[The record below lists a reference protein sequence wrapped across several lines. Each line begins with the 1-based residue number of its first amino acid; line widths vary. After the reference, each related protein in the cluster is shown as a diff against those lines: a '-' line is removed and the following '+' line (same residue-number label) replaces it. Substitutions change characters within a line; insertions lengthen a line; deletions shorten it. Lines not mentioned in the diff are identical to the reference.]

1 MPRYNLN
8 FKKIHRKTNADH
20 VAWIENAEK
29 SNTFAN
35 FPKGK

>member
-1 MPRYNLN
+1 MPRYTLN
-8 FKKIHRKTNADH
+8 KKKNHRKTNADH

-29 SNTFAN
+29 PDTFAN